1 MGAPPSPLAGRA
13 ARPGRCRRSNNH
25 EGTLTMPD
33 SQDRIID
40 EGIEQ
45 LIAQGPAGMAA
56 VFTRLFNLAMRFER
70 ENFLGARHYKRRDER
85 RGYANGVKSKRI
97 DTPAGTLIL
106 DVPKTADTDEPFY
119 PRSLERGT
127 RSSRALM
134 LAVAEMYVKGVS
146 TAMSRIFSISSAL
159 TACLHHRS
167 AAPAG

>member
-1 MGAPPSPLAGRA
+1 
-13 ARPGRCRRSNNH
+13 
-25 EGTLTMPD
+25 MPD

-40 EGIEQ
+40 EVMEQ

-70 ENFLGARHYKRRDER
+70 ENFLGARHYERRDER

-146 TAMSRIFSISSAL
+146 T
-159 TACLHHRS
+159 RS
-167 AAPAG
+167 YAGTWVTP